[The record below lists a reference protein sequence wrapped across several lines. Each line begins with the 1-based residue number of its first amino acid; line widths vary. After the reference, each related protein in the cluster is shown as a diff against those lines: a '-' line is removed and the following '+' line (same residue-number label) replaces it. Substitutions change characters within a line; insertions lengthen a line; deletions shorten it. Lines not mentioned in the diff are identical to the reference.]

1 MQQTLYQRQTVESEG
16 HPIRV
21 VSRRTGL
28 SPHVIRVWEKR
39 YQAVVP
45 TRTDKNRR
53 LYSDDDIRRLG
64 LLSSLIKEGRRI
76 GDIANLP
83 TDDLEALLAEDR
95 AAVAQ
100 YAGEPLARKDSGDQ
114 SVDAHL
120 ERCVQLAIN
129 MEDEELMAELV
140 EAHVQLGEIR
150 MIDELIMPL
159 LERIGELWEQGRL
172 RVAEEHLVSATLRTF
187 LGNLT
192 MNHSPGADSPH
203 MTVTTPEGHVHEYGA
218 LIAAAVAVS
227 EGWRTSYMGPSLP
240 AEEIVS
246 AVRTKQSR
254 AVALSIV
261 FPEANPRV
269 LDELHKLSRLA
280 PEGCSVIVGGSG
292 VSRFRDSLEQAGL
305 IILNDMKGLRHLLRG
320 IMRDKSHSL
329 PKS

>member
-1 MQQTLYQRQTVESEG
+1 MESEG

-45 TRTDKNRR
+45 ARTSKNRR
-53 LYSDDDIRRLG
+53 LYSDEDIRKLS

-76 GDIANLP
+76 GDIAHLP
-83 TDDLEALLAEDR
+83 IDELESMLAEDR

-100 YAGEPLARKDSGDQ
+100 YSGTPLIKREGSDG
-114 SVDAHL
+114 SVEDHL
-120 ERCVQLAIN
+120 ERCIQLAIN
-129 MEDEELMAELV
+129 MEDDELMAELI

-150 MIDELIMPL
+150 LMDELIMPM

-192 MNHSPGADSPH
+192 MNHSPAADSPH

-240 AEEIVS
+240 AEE
-246 AVRTKQSR
+246 AVAAIRTKGST

-261 FPEANPRV
+261 FPEASSRV
-269 LDELHKLSRLA
+269 LDELKKLARLVPA
-280 PEGCSVIVGGSG
+280 NCKLIVGGSG
-292 VSRFRDSLEQAGL
+292 IARFREQLEEAGMMVL
-305 IILNDMKGLRHLLRG
+305 DDMKGLRQMLRTV
-320 IMRDKSHSL
+320 MHDKSVRTIRS
-329 PKS
+329 